1 MTPDQF
7 QRDVID
13 ILGLFGK
20 GDDEK
25 IAMAKVL
32 ATKANNATT
41 IENLVVYELAAMT
54 VCTSAAGY
62 SLETI
67 FQMALDKLEE
77 EYGHEK
83 K

>member
-13 ILGLFGK
+13 ILDLYGR

-25 IAMAKVL
+25 IVMAETLIRKAAGAQTDEESMRRMATGL
-32 ATKANNATT
+32 AVFA
-41 IENLVVYELAAMT
+41 
-54 VCTSAAGY
+54 SAFGY

-67 FQMALDKLEE
+67 FQMALDQLEE
-77 EYGHEK
+77 EFGK
-83 K
+83 